1 MRNHLVSLSSTDEL
15 KPEYLERMQT
25 GDYLLLEWNERILIK
40 RWSEQWFI
48 YDVSRHPSASIQWL
62 TDNIRDNSEIAICNT
77 VEQARTAIMDDWIL
91 K

>member
-15 KPEYLERMQT
+15 KPEYLKRMQT
-25 GDYLLLEWNERILIK
+25 GDYILLEWNERILIK
-40 RWSEQWFI
+40 RWFEQWFI
-48 YDVSRHPSASIQWL
+48 YDMSQHPSASIQWL

-77 VEQARTAIMDDWIL
+77 ADQVRTAIMDDWIL